1 MRDRKKKKVCAR
13 MGEKERWTKER
24 QGSKNI
30 KDNVH
35 HIVQGAQGKIKDLM
49 VVLGDKRDET
59 EIAEKIVRE
68 K

>member
-1 MRDRKKKKVCAR
+1 